1 MNKLFIILSLF
12 FSLSLT
18 SQKVNWLS
26 IEKAQELQKK
36 VPKNIIMDIYTDWCG
51 PCKLMDKNTFQ
62 NPDVAQYLNNNFYME
77 GYMNICIR
85 STFKCSFEVFKAK
98 VMEDKSQW
106 SKFVDD
112 YQIAKVDEHNSIM
125 VMNVLDFE
133 AMEAFMT
140 TD

>member
-1 MNKLFIILSLF
+1 MN
-12 FSLSLT
+12 T
-18 SQKVNWLS
+18 
-26 IEKAQELQKK
+26 
-36 VPKNIIMDIYTDWCG
+36 
-51 PCKLMDKNTFQ
+51 
-62 NPDVAQYLNNNFYME
+62 
-77 GYMNICIR
+77 CIR

-106 SKFVDD
+106 SNFVDD

-140 TD
+140 TDEMKVWGADHGCEDMAYLLSLTE